1 MKRTCIA
8 ALLLMAA
15 LLTGCART
23 AGPDILDPEGVGG
36 VHAAPAAEDELVPA
50 TATPEPTATPAPTET
65 PAPTATPAPT
75 EKPAKAT
82 ATPAANTDAVPTASS
97 MTKADLVSALT
108 GALGFYGSWCYDT
121 ASLIDPDAA
130 EPAATVAHL
139 TGEMDIFPVS
149 SRNFATYDELFA
161 AVCRHFHEEIADV
174 LLDEAG
180 AQDVDGKLCIGKIAP
195 ADTTEYLCE
204 LDIEREGDMF
214 DFDLEYAPA
223 DAPQADQDVT
233 VRYELRNGTWAF
245 SGRPSAINRF
255 FTVLMTAQD
264 LVVKYDPD

>member
-36 VHAAPAAEDELVPA
+36 VHAAPAADDELVPA
-50 TATPEPTATPAPTET
+50 TATPEPTET

-82 ATPAANTDAVPTASS
+82 ATPAPAAKTDAATAPAASS
-97 MTKADLVSALT
+97 MTKADLVSALN

-121 ASLIDPDAA
+121 ASLIDPDVT

-139 TGEMDIFPVS
+139 TGEMDVFPVS

-174 LLDEAG
+174 LLDESG
-180 AQDVDGKLCIGKIAP
+180 AQDVDGKLCIGKVAP
-195 ADTTEYLCE
+195 ADTAEYLCE
-204 LDIEREGDMF
+204 LDIEREGNMF

-223 DAPQADQDVT
+223 DAPRADQDVT
-233 VRYELRNGTWAF
+233 VRYELRDGTWAF
-245 SGRPSAINRF
+245 AGRPSAINRF

>member
-36 VHAAPAAEDELVPA
+36 IKTAPAADDELVPA
-50 TATPEPTATPAPTET
+50 TATPEPTET
-65 PAPTATPAPT
+65 PTPTATPAPT

-82 ATPAANTDAVPTASS
+82 ATPAPAVQTDAVPAPAAGSLS
-97 MTKADLVSALT
+97 KADLVTALNA
-108 GALGFYGSWCYDT
+108 ALDFYSDWCYDT
-121 ASLIDPDAA
+121 SSVIDPDAA

-139 TGEMDIFPVS
+139 TGEMDVFPAAEGT
-149 SRNFATYDELFA
+149 FATYDELFA
-161 AVCRHFHEEIADV
+161 AACRHFHEEIADV
-174 LLDEAG
+174 LLDESG
-180 AQDVDGKLCIGKIAP
+180 AQDVDGKLCIGRTTP

-223 DAPQADQDVT
+223 DAPRADQDVT
-233 VRYELRNGTWAF
+233 VHYELRNGAWAF
-245 SGRPSAINRF
+245 AGRPSAINRF